1 MKPDLTFRALVPAA
15 LAVFALLSSPAGV
28 QSAASA
34 PTTAAPAP
42 DFTPTR
48 ADVERDLAAWRESGL
63 EAQWAGDETPDVNS
77 PTYISDYRKY
87 QSTIH
92 GGSMSQPASQ
102 SQTESQRRW

>member
-1 MKPDLTFRALVPAA
+1 MGRHQGCPPCACF
-15 LAVFALLSSPAGV
+15 
-28 QSAASA
+28 A
-34 PTTAAPAP
+34 PTRRIRR
-42 DFTPTR
+42 TPTR

>member
-15 LAVFALLSSPAGV
+15 LAVFALLSSPAGA

-42 DFTPTR
+42 AFTPTP
-48 ADVERDLAAWRESGL
+48 ADVERDHAAWRESGL

>member
-1 MKPDLTFRALVPAA
+1 MKPDLTFRALVPVA
-15 LAVFALLSSPAGV
+15 LAVFAVLSGTAGA

-42 DFTPTR
+42 DYTPTR

-63 EAQWAGDETPDVNS
+63 EAQWAGDETPDINS
-77 PTYISDYRKY
+77 PVYISDYRKY
-87 QSTIH
+87 QSTVH
-92 GGSMSQPASQ
+92 GSGMSQPASQ